1 MEAAVAHTPVF
12 NPMQVHLLK
21 MFSVDKAEQGLIELK
36 EVLYK
41 YYSSKMQNRLNE
53 LWDDGT
59 LDQARL
65 DEINQMDL
73 HQLG

>member
-1 MEAAVAHTPVF
+1 MDATVQQKPVF
-12 NPMQVHLLK
+12 NPIQLHLLK
-21 MFSVDKAEQGLIELK
+21 MFSVDRAEQGLIELK
-36 EVLYK
+36 DVLYK

-53 LWDDGT
+53 LWDKGE

-73 HQLG
+73 HHLD